1 MATKV
6 RFAIPER
13 EIEQSGVTFKRDTD
27 AGRHGELTI
36 RQNHVLWRPKNH
48 EYVFRLTWEQ
58 LGSLAE
64 EHGKRLKPKMSPV
77 KVKRTQKGSAV

>member
-27 AGRHGELTI
+27 AGRHGELTV
-36 RQNHVLWRPKNH
+36 RQNHVLWRPKKYEH
-48 EYVFRLTWEQ
+48 VFRLTWEQ
-58 LGSLAE
+58 LGNLAE
-64 EHGKRLKPKMSPV
+64 EHGKKIRPKMSV
-77 KVKRTQKGSAV
+77 VRAKKKLKS

>member
-27 AGRHGELTI
+27 SGRHGELTI
-36 RQNHVLWRPKNH
+36 RQNHILWRPKGN
-48 EYVFRLTWEQ
+48 EYIFKVSWEKF
-58 LGSLAE
+58 AE
-64 EHGKRLKPKMSPV
+64 FAADKGKREFPKATPVRSRKRLK
-77 KVKRTQKGSAV
+77 GSVA

>member
-36 RQNHVLWRPKNH
+36 HQNDLLWRPKGN
-48 EYVFRLTWEQ
+48 EYIFRVSWVNFGRFAVE
-58 LGSLAE
+58 S
-64 EHGKRLKPKMSPV
+64 GKRELPKATAVKSKKKLKSQV
-77 KVKRTQKGSAV
+77 V

>member
-36 RQNHVLWRPKNH
+36 RQNHILWRPKGH
-48 EYVFRLTWEQ
+48 EYVFRVSWEKF
-58 LGSLAE
+58 GDFAE
-64 EHGKRLKPKMSPV
+64 ESGKKILPKMSV
-77 KVKRTQKGSAV
+77 VRSRKKLKS